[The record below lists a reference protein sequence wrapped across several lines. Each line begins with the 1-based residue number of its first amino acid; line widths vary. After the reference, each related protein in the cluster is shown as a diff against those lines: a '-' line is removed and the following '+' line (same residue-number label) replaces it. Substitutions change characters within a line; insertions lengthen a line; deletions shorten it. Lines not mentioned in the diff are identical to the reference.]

1 MLEYNKKVINLVED
15 KERISQENRLD
26 KWGLEERQE
35 SRLTSGDRKKV
46 KKVGLQVG
54 IGRKWRGFRV

>member
-46 KKVGLQVG
+46 AW
-54 IGRKWRGFRV
+54 I

>member
-26 KWGLEERQE
+26 KWGLEESGVDLE
-35 SRLTSGDRKKV
+35 SKFHVFHK
-46 KKVGLQVG
+46 
-54 IGRKWRGFRV
+54 